1 MSADDADASTLG
13 ADCFARFTAAV
24 AGSSAFGAVVG
35 CARAAWGS
43 DAPAVYRARSFPA
56 FVKAA
61 GAIASGAALFGALG
75 GAYAS
80 VSCAAEEARGARD
93 AWNGAL
99 GGCAS
104 GAVMG
109 LRNGSVSRGA
119 SAAAAFALA
128 SAAVDVSGRK
138 IASPTTA
145 PWDGDGAT
153 PVRITHPYRSS

>member
-1 MSADDADASTLG
+1 MSSEDSEDASPSADGYS
-13 ADCFARFTAAV
+13 RVVAAV

-56 FVKAA
+56 LVKTA

-80 VSCAAEEARGARD
+80 VTCAAEEARGVRD

-109 LRNGSVSRGA
+109 LRNGSASRGA
-119 SAAAAFALA
+119 SAAAVFALA

-138 IASPTTA
+138 IVSPTMA
-145 PWDGDGAT
+145 PWDRDGAT
-153 PVRITHPYRSS
+153 PMRITHPYRS

>member
-1 MSADDADASTLG
+1 MSSEDASPSGADADCYS
-13 ADCFARFTAAV
+13 RVVAAV

-56 FVKAA
+56 LVKTA

-80 VSCAAEEARGARD
+80 ATCAAEEARGVRD

-109 LRNGSVSRGA
+109 LRNGSASRGA
-119 SAAAAFALA
+119 SAAAVFALA

-138 IASPTTA
+138 IVSPTMA
-145 PWDGDGAT
+145 PWDRDGAT
-153 PVRITHPYRSS
+153 PMRITHPYRS

>member
-1 MSADDADASTLG
+1 MSSEDASLSAPDADCYS
-13 ADCFARFTAAV
+13 RIVAAV

-56 FVKAA
+56 LVKTA

-80 VSCAAEEARGARD
+80 GACAAEEARGVRG

-109 LRNGSVSRGA
+109 LRNGSASRGA
-119 SAAAAFALA
+119 SAAAVFALA

-138 IASPTTA
+138 IVSPTMA
-145 PWDGDGAT
+145 PWDRDGAT
-153 PVRITHPYRSS
+153 PMRITHPYRS